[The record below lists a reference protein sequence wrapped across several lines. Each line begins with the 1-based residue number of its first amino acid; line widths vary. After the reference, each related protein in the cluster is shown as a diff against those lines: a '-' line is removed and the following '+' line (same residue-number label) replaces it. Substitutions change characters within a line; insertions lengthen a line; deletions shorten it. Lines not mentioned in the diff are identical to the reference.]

1 MLSKKY
7 KEITLEGLTV
17 AYYIITSADGFGI
30 SVKIFETGESFTAK
44 GISENVLD
52 AVRIADKMASGT
64 VTPETSCQGLF
75 NQIHKKATKKVP
87 EALSCS

>member
-30 SVKIFETGESFTAK
+30 SVKVFETGESFTAK

-64 VTPETSCQGLF
+64 VTPVTAPYVLHDMLCDIEW
-75 NQIHKKATKKVP
+75 
-87 EALSCS
+87 